1 MNPATLFRLK
11 SELKA
16 FQQEHP
22 KFTAFLRYAAEH
34 GLREGNVLEVTI
46 RQPDGKE
53 VRSNLRLSEDD
64 VRMLQD
70 LRETLKTEQ

>member
-16 FQQEHP
+16 FRQEHP
-22 KFTAFLRYAAEH
+22 KFTAFLRYAAAH
-34 GLREGNVLEVTI
+34 SLQEGNVLEVTV

-53 VRSNLRLSEDD
+53 IRSNLRLSEDD
-64 VRMLQD
+64 VRLLRDLQ
-70 LRETLKTEQ
+70 ETLKTEQ